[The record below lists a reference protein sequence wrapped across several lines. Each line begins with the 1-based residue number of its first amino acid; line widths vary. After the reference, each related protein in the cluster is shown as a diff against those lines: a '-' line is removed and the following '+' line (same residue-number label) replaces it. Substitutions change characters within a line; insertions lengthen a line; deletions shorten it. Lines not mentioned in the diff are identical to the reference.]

1 MTQSER
7 ESRQLTVEEY
17 LELEKTSSVKHEF
30 VGGEVHAMTGASG
43 RHNRISG
50 NIFAVLWNAAR
61 GGPCRVF
68 QSDMKVRTADDAFY
82 YPDVLV
88 ACDDPPEDPYYVEP
102 DPCLVVEVV
111 SPSTEATDRREKLAA
126 YKRMPDLK
134 AYLIVSQERKWIE
147 RHFRDESGEW
157 RRADLTEEGSFPVPC
172 PPGAALSLT
181 EVYEGL

>member
-30 VGGEVHAMTGASG
+30 VGGEVHAMTGASR
-43 RHNRISG
+43 RHNTIAG
-50 NIFAVLWNAAR
+50 NVFLALRLAAR
-61 GGPCRVF
+61 GSTCRVF
-68 QSDMKVRTADDAFY
+68 QSDMKVRVSSDTFY

-88 ACDDPPEDPYYVEP
+88 ACDDPPEDEYTE
-102 DPCLVVEVV
+102 DAPCLVVEVV

-172 PPGAALSLT
+172 PPGAALSLA